1 MVGCGRLMQVPLL
14 WRCIKRKVVF
24 LRFLPRVDSHDV
36 STQMTATSKRFVAYV
51 TNVWSFSSMA
61 SHMSSQMT
69 ILCKAFLTYLAFVW
83 FISSMDS
90 HMGIQIT
97 LPCKRPM
104 AYITMV

>member
-1 MVGCGRLMQVPLL
+1 MAGYGRLMQVSLL
-14 WRCIKRKVVF
+14 WRYIKRK
-24 LRFLPRVDSHDV
+24 RVSLWFFSRVGSHYLSV
-36 STQMTATSKRFVAYV
+36 QMTVTSKRFVAYV